1 MCIRDRIYANPIK
14 TGGGLQACCDVGV
27 HKMTFDSESEIVKMA
42 QGCPGTTVLLRIRID
57 NSSAHVDLN
66 KKFGVGRE
74 RAVELL
80 QAAQAAGLDA
90 AGVCFHVGSQTMSAD
105 QMCIRDRYN
114 ADTVILATGISRSS
128 LLPGEKEF
136 LGRGVSYCAKVD
148 GAEYK
153 GKRVAAIAT
162 VPDAMEEI
170 EYLADICSEV
180 IFIPRFQGFVAPK
193 RKNVTVVL
201 DLSLIHI

>member
-1 MCIRDRIYANPIK
+1 MGIDGERLIYANPIK

-42 QGCPGTTVLLRIRID
+42 QGCPSATVLLRIRID

-105 QMCIRDRYN
+105 PYLN
-114 ADTVILATGISRSS
+114 A
-128 LLPGEKEF
+128 
-136 LGRGVSYCAKVD
+136 
-148 GAEYK
+148 
-153 GKRVAAIAT
+153 
-162 VPDAMEEI
+162 
-170 EYLADICSEV
+170 
-180 IFIPRFQGFVAPK
+180 
-193 RKNVTVVL
+193 L
-201 DLSLIHI
+201 DLAREILKKLPLQGCSCGS